1 MNKVHIVV
9 NFAKFRRCDN
19 CQKGSC
25 ETRNMRPMEAAEMVA
40 NICSFVHLHR
50 YFPNYRRVKKICDG
64 HECPDFEPNHK
75 DCSGEQVVI
84 D

>member
-1 MNKVHIVV
+1 
-9 NFAKFRRCDN
+9 
-19 CQKGSC
+19 
-25 ETRNMRPMEAAEMVA
+25 MEAAEMVA